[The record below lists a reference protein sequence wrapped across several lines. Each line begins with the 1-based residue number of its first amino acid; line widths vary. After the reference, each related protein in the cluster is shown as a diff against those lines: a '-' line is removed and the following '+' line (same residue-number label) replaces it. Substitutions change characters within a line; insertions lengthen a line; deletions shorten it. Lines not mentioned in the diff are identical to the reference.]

1 MTPFDFINA
10 INVTKENLFSDPQ
23 AHKDYAPYLV
33 NRGLSYFPDTI
44 LYANEINQRGFIA
57 KDWQF
62 SFFLNTISKRKRFS
76 KWYKKNAETKS
87 LALVKEYFG
96 YSSERAREA
105 LDILSAEQL
114 NMIKEKL
121 EKGGK

>member
-10 INVTKENLFSDPQ
+10 VNLTKQNLFEDPQ
-23 AHKDYAPYLV
+23 AHKDYNPFIV

-44 LYANEINQRGFIA
+44 LYANEMNRNHSIP

-62 SFFLNTISKRKRFS
+62 SFFLNSIPKKKRFS
-76 KWYKKNAETKS
+76 KWSKKDQETET

-96 YSSERAREA
+96 YSSGKAI
-105 LDILSAEQL
+105 DILGLLSEDAIT
-114 NMIKEKL
+114 MIKEKL
-121 EKGGK
+121 NKGGK

>member
-44 LYANEINQRGFIA
+44 LYANEMNQRGFIA